1 MIAMTIF
8 IAVIAFM
15 GGFVWGVITVA
26 LLAANE
32 RKEKKGEAER
42 WED

>member
-1 MIAMTIF
+1 MMALV
-8 IAVIAFM
+8 AVVAFM
-15 GGFVWGVITVA
+15 GGFVWGVLTVA